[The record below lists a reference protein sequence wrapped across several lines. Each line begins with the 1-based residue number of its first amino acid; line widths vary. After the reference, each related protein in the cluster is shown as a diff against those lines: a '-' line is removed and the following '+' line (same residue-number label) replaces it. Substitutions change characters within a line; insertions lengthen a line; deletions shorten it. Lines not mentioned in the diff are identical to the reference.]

1 MFYHIR
7 HFTLLCLPK
16 GCLLRSNRLS
26 LKKSLEEATE
36 ELRRLWKG
44 QLWRESVL
52 DEAVPT
58 RRAGAE
64 QAQSTAADLKADAS
78 AAGPLFGGLGGWVIG
93 CLGVWGLSG
102 RGLGDPFLSKM
113 GVWRTLGGDM
123 GDLEGPGGTQGVK
136 SIDFGSHFG
145 SLLRAKIEKKVF
157 KNSTKKQR
165 QFL

>member
-64 QAQSTAADLKADAS
+64 QSSKHRGGYPVGFAQSAAVVGYLELGDLKTT
-78 AAGPLFGGLGGWVIG
+78 
-93 CLGVWGLSG
+93 
-102 RGLGDPFLSKM
+102 SK
-113 GVWRTLGGDM
+113 
-123 GDLEGPGGTQGVK
+123 
-136 SIDFGSHFG
+136 S
-145 SLLRAKIEKKVF
+145 
-157 KNSTKKQR
+157 
-165 QFL
+165 